1 MKICFSSLCVRRVR
15 LASQTRPFQVDRN
28 DEGIAITSSSLFV
41 DAHPSGVVCVSRH
54 GRICSRLLYHGR
66 THRANGR
73 HASMASTVNHW
84 FAPILLSR
92 ISIF

>member
-1 MKICFSSLCVRRVR
+1 
-15 LASQTRPFQVDRN
+15 VDRN

-41 DAHPSGVVCVSRH
+41 DAHPSGVVCVGRH

-73 HASMASTVNHW
+73 HASMASTANHW